1 MIRPLLRPVGPLPA
15 SAYWLRRGVL
25 LAVVV
30 LLVWALV
37 AFFTPD
43 GPGRGN
49 AQGAGAPTDSP
60 TPSQG
65 PTIGPTSADDDGPV
79 GRSPAST
86 VKPSRTSSPSPTAS
100 TSPKPS
106 KTPAREASP
115 KATPGKS
122 AGPAACEPGWLGVK
136 AEVTRSPVEAGKP
149 VVVTVR
155 LLNSGSDPCRLTIDS
170 KTLRVLVSSGS
181 DHIWDTADCR
191 GLPEVPVVLKAKE
204 QRNLAVRW
212 PGVRSRS
219 GCPSGQPA
227 AKPGYYTADVTV
239 GGVGPVS
246 ARFRLS

>member
-25 LAVVV
+25 LAVVA
-30 LLVWALV
+30 LLVWVLV
-37 AFFTPD
+37 ALFTPD
-43 GPGRGN
+43 GPSRGT
-49 AQGAGAPTDSP
+49 AQGAPTPSP

-65 PTIGPTSADDDGPV
+65 PTIGPTKDADEGGAA

-86 VKPSRTSSPSPTAS
+86 GRPSGTASPSPTISA
-100 TSPKPS
+100 SPKPS
-106 KTPAREASP
+106 KTPTREASP
-115 KATPGKS
+115 KATPGRS
-122 AGPAACEPGWLGVK
+122 AKPATCEPGWLGVK

-155 LLNSGSDPCRLTIDS
+155 LLNSGPNPCQVTIDS
-170 KTLRVLVSSGS
+170 TTLRVLVTSGS

-212 PGVRSRS
+212 PGVRSRA

>member
-30 LLVWALV
+30 ALVWALV
-37 AFFTPD
+37 ALFTPD
-43 GPGRGN
+43 GPSRGT
-49 AQGAGAPTDSP
+49 AQGAATASP
-60 TPSQG
+60 TPSQD
-65 PTIGPTSADDDGPV
+65 PTIEPTSAADKGGPV

-86 VKPSRTSSPSPTAS
+86 GKPSETPSPSPTAS
-100 TSPKPS
+100 TSPTPS
-106 KTPAREASP
+106 KTPTPESSP
-115 KATPGKS
+115 KPTPGGS
-122 AGPAACEPGWLGVK
+122 ARPVACEPGTLGVE
-136 AEVTRSPVEAGKP
+136 AEVTQSPVEAGKP

-170 KTLRVLVSSGS
+170 STLRVLVTSGS

-204 QRNLAVRW
+204 QRNLTVRW
-212 PGVRSRS
+212 PGVRSRE

-227 AKPGYYTADVTV
+227 AKPGYYAADVTV
-239 GGVGPVS
+239 GGVGPVRT
-246 ARFRLS
+246 RFRLS

>member
-30 LLVWALV
+30 VLVWALV
-37 AFFTPD
+37 AFLTPD

-49 AQGAGAPTDSP
+49 AQGAPTTSP
-60 TPSQG
+60 TPTRG
-65 PTIGPTSADDDGPV
+65 PTIEPTSGAGKG
-79 GRSPAST
+79 GRAAGSPTPTGS
-86 VKPSRTSSPSPTAS
+86 PSRTTSPSPTPS

-106 KTPAREASP
+106 RTPTGKPSQ

-122 AGPAACEPGWLGVK
+122 AQPAACEPGWLGVK

-155 LLNSGSDPCRLTIDS
+155 LLNSGSNPCRLTIDS
-170 KTLRVLVSSGS
+170 KTLRVLVTSGS

-191 GLPEVPVVLKAKE
+191 GLPEVPVVLKATE

-212 PGVRSRS
+212 PGVRSRA

-227 AKPGYYTADVTV
+227 AKPGYYAAEVTV

-246 ARFRLS
+246 TRFRLS

>member
-37 AFFTPD
+37 AFLTPD

-49 AQGAGAPTDSP
+49 AQGAPTTSP
-60 TPSQG
+60 APSQG
-65 PTIGPTSADDDGPV
+65 PTIEPTSGADSPTPT
-79 GRSPAST
+79 GR
-86 VKPSRTSSPSPTAS
+86 PSETASPSPTPT

-106 KTPAREASP
+106 RTPTGKPSP

-122 AGPAACEPGWLGVK
+122 AQPAACEPGWLGVK

-155 LLNSGSDPCRLTIDS
+155 LLNSGSDSCRLTIDS
-170 KTLRVLVSSGS
+170 TTLRVLVTSGS

-212 PGVRSRS
+212 PGVRSRA

-227 AKPGYYTADVTV
+227 AKPGYYAAEVTV
-239 GGVGPVS
+239 GGVGPVRT
-246 ARFRLS
+246 RFQLS

>member
-37 AFFTPD
+37 AFITPD

-49 AQGAGAPTDSP
+49 AQGAPTDSP
-60 TPSQG
+60 TPTQG
-65 PTIGPTSADDDGPV
+65 PTIGPNSADDSGAV
-79 GRSPAST
+79 RRSPAAT
-86 VKPSRTSSPSPTAS
+86 VRPSGTSSPSPT

-115 KATPGKS
+115 KTTPRKS
-122 AGPAACEPGWLGVK
+122 AGLAACDPGWLGVK

-170 KTLRVLVSSGS
+170 KSLRVLVTSGS

-212 PGVRSRS
+212 PGVRSRA

-239 GGVGPVS
+239 GGVGPVT